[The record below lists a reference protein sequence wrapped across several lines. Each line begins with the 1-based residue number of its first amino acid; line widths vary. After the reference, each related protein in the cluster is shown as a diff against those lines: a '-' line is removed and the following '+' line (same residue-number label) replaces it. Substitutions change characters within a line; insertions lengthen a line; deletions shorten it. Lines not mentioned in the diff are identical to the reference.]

1 MFRSIATAVIALTLV
16 GCSGDGDSTSG
27 VEEVLE
33 TTKETT
39 TTPPVEKKAKEKAP
53 DPVVEEEPEI
63 ALITG
68 EAVPLPAEVP
78 VAVVPNR
85 VMVEASLDDYC
96 WVALGSRDE
105 SNAYTR
111 LKVFYRQDNLA
122 SFAIEQGNTVEL
134 TIGHSYGDPSRTL
147 YPVKPQAIW
156 FNDIWL
162 TVEQVLTPSSQPY
175 AGSTDPYA
183 GATYTFTP
191 ESEGILHVVCY
202 EDTSA
207 QPL

>member
-1 MFRSIATAVIALTLV
+1 MFRSIATGAIALTLV

-27 VEEVLE
+27 VEEVVE
-33 TTKETT
+33 TTKKTT
-39 TTPPVEKKAKEKAP
+39 TTPPVEKKAQEKTP

-63 ALITG
+63 VV
-68 EAVPLPAEVP
+68 VPEVVPTPP
-78 VAVVPNR
+78 VAAVTNR
-85 VMVEASLDDYC
+85 VAVQASLDDYC
-96 WVALGSRDE
+96 HIALGSRDE

-111 LKVFYRQDNLA
+111 LQVFYNQDDHA
-122 SFAIEQGNTVEL
+122 WVEIEQGHTVEFL
-134 TIGHSYGDPSRTL
+134 VAHSYGDRSRTI

-162 TVEQVLTPSSQPY
+162 TVEQVLTPSSTPNW
-175 AGSTDPYA
+175 GSSDPYA

-191 ESEGILHVVCY
+191 ESEGILNVVCY

-207 QPL
+207 DPT